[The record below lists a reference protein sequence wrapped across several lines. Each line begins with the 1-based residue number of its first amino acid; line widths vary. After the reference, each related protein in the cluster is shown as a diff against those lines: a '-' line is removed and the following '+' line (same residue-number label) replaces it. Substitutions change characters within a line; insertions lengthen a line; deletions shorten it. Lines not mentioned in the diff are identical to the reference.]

1 MEHGQLEPPQSA
13 ASEARWRAML
23 VNPAP
28 FLRRRRFHAAIPSAP
43 RCKMCARPFG
53 GVGGQVMRLIGAGP
67 WPHNPKY
74 CRGCFRLL
82 VANRGGAEIECSLL
96 FADVRG
102 STPLAEQ
109 MRPRDF
115 NRLMG
120 RFYDAATEVLVDH
133 DAYVDRF
140 VGDEV
145 VALFVPAMA
154 GETHARRAIDA
165 ARALMRRTG
174 YADAA
179 GPWIPIG
186 AGVNTGTAYVGSVGE
201 GPNTELTALGDVVN
215 TTARLASAAG
225 AGEILV
231 TAAAAAHAALATS
244 GVERRS
250 LELKGKSAPT
260 EVLVL
265 GVDDAADAD

>member
-1 MEHGQLEPPQSA
+1 
-13 ASEARWRAML
+13 
-23 VNPAP
+23 
-28 FLRRRRFHAAIPSAP
+28 
-43 RCKMCARPFG
+43 
-53 GVGGQVMRLIGAGP
+53 MRLVGAGP

-74 CRGCFRLL
+74 CRRCFATLQ
-82 VANRGGAEIECSLL
+82 ANHGGAEIECSLL

-109 MRPRDF
+109 MGPRAF

-120 RFYDAATEVLVDH
+120 RFYDAATDVLVDH

-154 GETHARRAIDA
+154 GEAHARRAIDA
-165 ARALMRRTG
+165 AQALLRRTG
-174 YADAA
+174 YAETG

-186 AGVNTGTAYVGSVGE
+186 AGVNTGIAYVGSVGE
-201 GPNTELTALGDVVN
+201 GPNTELTAMGDVVN
-215 TTARLASAAG
+215 VTARLASAAG
-225 AGEILV
+225 KGEILV
-231 TAAAAAHAALATS
+231 TVAAAEHGGVAAL
-244 GVERRS
+244 GVEHRS

-260 EVLVL
+260 DVLVL
-265 GVDDAADAD
+265 RVS